1 MFALGCIR
9 TYINKVREGG
19 REGKR
24 RAGGVWAV
32 HKQHHVAQGWKH
44 PVGVWLPVSG
54 KSHPVLPDCSRH
66 LSSHLKQSSFLF
78 SVPFTYN

>member
-44 PVGVWLPVSG
+44 PVGGVVTCQWKVTPGAPRLQQTPLLT
-54 KSHPVLPDCSRH
+54 P
-66 LSSHLKQSSFLF
+66 
-78 SVPFTYN
+78 